1 MVNATVISLS
11 VIWLAAFI
19 FATWNFKQQIMKQL
33 LKSIL
38 LCLTCFGLIATS
50 CQGQNATKKNTGT
63 KNNNEMKTLIVYFS
77 YTIGNTKGIA
87 EKIQKSLGGD
97 IVRLETVKPYSE
109 DYQTVVRQGQEEV
122 EKGYQ
127 PELKPLGVNVKD
139 YDRIIVGTPTWW
151 YRMTPAVLSFLSN
164 NDFSGKVVIP
174 YSTHAGWPGT
184 VIKDMKAVAEKNGAS
199 VTDGHEFKFSSNEKH
214 FDKMETSE
222 TELNKWIESL
232 KTK

>member
-11 VIWLAAFI
+11 GIRLAPFI
-19 FATWNFKQQIMKQL
+19 FATWNFKQRIMKRL
-33 LKSIL
+33 LKPIV
-38 LCLTCFGLIATS
+38 LCLTCFCLIATS
-50 CQGQNATKKNTGT
+50 CQGQNARQTSDGT
-63 KNNNEMKTLIVYFS
+63 KNKNEMKTLIVYFS

-97 IVRLETVKPYSE
+97 IVRLETVKPYPE

-164 NDFSGKVVIP
+164 NDFSGKEVVP
-174 YSTHAGWPGT
+174 FSTHAGWPGT
-184 VIKDMKAVAEKNGAS
+184 VIKDMKAVAEKNGAN
-199 VTDGHEFKFSSNEKH
+199 VTNGHEFKFSSNEKQ

-222 TELNKWIESL
+222 AELSEWIEGL